1 MTDFPSED
9 RDYYA
14 LDDLAALDL
23 DTPADVRRRF
33 PQAVERRHPE
43 GYWYWLRDE
52 IEDWS
57 DGGEA
62 P

>member
-1 MTDFPSED
+1 VTAFPSKI
-9 RDYYA
+9 RDYYT
-14 LDDLAALDL
+14 LDDLAAE
-23 DTPADVRRRF
+23 TPAEVRRRY
-33 PQAVERRHPE
+33 PQAIERRHPD
-43 GYWYWLRDE
+43 GYSYWLCDE